1 MAHRE
6 LACAQ
11 CIGADRLRPH
21 DPVEQSGEQP
31 LARLDE
37 LGVDVRRVELAQVD
51 AGRGWVAKQPGTARP
66 RSPLSCSSSFRGWP
80 RIQECGI
87 GKTSI
92 VMASTSVDLPEP
104 ISPSAGR
111 SHLRAE

>member
-51 AGRGWVAKQPGTARP
+51 AGRGWAAKQPSTART
-66 RSPLSCSSSFRGWP
+66 RSPFRVRAVSEAGQAF
-80 RIQECGI
+80 RSAALE
-87 GKTSI
+87 
-92 VMASTSVDLPEP
+92 DLDRHGADQRRL
-104 ISPSAGR
+104 AGADIAR
-111 SHLRAE
+111 QHDVLTPG